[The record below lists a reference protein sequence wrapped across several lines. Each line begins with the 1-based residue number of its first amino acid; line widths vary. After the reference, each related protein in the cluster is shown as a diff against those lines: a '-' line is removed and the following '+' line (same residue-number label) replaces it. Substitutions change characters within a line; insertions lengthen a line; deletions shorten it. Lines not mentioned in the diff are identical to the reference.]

1 MYLKSAS
8 FRDRQLTH
16 ANNRKIIENWIVFR
30 SVFLRNSARESNKIF
45 VTSGFVRDQTVRK
58 IWKTSATEFTR
69 SVPFANIEESKSAGF
84 RDIEAQKNEDTE
96 ALQATK

>member
-8 FRDRQLTH
+8 FREMQLTH

-30 SVFLRNSARESNKIF
+30 PVFLRNSARESNKIF

-69 SVPFANIEESKSAGF
+69 SVPFGALRDIQSAGF